1 MAFSILIA
9 RQIIPTAEIRD
20 GPVLGFV
27 RGEPKTFLG
36 QPLSDPAAA
45 KVAIPAKS
53 VDMPSTAQRLR
64 EGFIGLRY

>member
-36 QPLSDPAAA
+36 QPLSGPAAA
-45 KVAIPAKS
+45 KVAIPTKS
-53 VDMPSTAQRLR
+53 VACRARRSGCVRALSA
-64 EGFIGLRY
+64 